1 MIRELYHFD
10 WNTTDKQIQQQQKSN
25 SEELERMW
33 WEDTNEIFS
42 NWETIAAALLCT
54 SRLIRAIVF
63 GKLFLIFRQIVKFAS
78 KIILVWIVPGL
89 ANQLS
94 TWGEEEHK
102 PLSFASIHEEFIT
115 R

>member
-10 WNTTDKQIQQQQKSN
+10 WNTTDNQIQQQQKSN

-42 NWETIAAALLCT
+42 TWENIAAALIST
-54 SRLIRAIVF
+54 YRLIRAIVL
-63 GKLFLIFRQIVKFAS
+63 GELFLLFRQLVKTAS
-78 KIILVWIVPGL
+78 KLILVWIVPGL

-94 TWGEEEHK
+94 TWGEEKRE
-102 PLSFASIHEEFIT
+102 PLSFASIHEELIT